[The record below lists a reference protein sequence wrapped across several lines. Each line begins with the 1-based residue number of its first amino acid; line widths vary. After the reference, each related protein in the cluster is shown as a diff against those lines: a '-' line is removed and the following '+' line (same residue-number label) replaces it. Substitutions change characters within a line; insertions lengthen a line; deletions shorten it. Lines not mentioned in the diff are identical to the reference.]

1 MKARIRFLLF
11 VMAFGVS
18 CGSSVSKSNTD
29 AKTERTFNYPSSSV
43 QAATRDAIQANGF
56 EVTGEEPGF
65 LTGHRPNQIG
75 LLVGS
80 GGENIGVWLTSVGPN
95 QTKVQVVTKLT
106 AAGIVG
112 QRSWDDDVLK
122 SIEDKLKAAAPLGV
136 R

>member
-1 MKARIRFLLF
+1 MKPRVYLLLF
-11 VMAFGVS
+11 VMVFGVA

-29 AKTERTFNYPSSSV
+29 TKTERTFNYPYSSV
-43 QAATRDAIQANGF
+43 QAAARDAIQANGF

-80 GGENIGVWLTSVGPN
+80 GGENIGVWITSAGTSE
-95 QTKVQVVTKLT
+95 TKVQVVTKLT
-106 AAGIVG
+106 VVGVVG
-112 QRSWDDDVLK
+112 QRSWNDDVLK
-122 SIEDKLKAAAPLGV
+122 TIDEKLKAAAPPGA